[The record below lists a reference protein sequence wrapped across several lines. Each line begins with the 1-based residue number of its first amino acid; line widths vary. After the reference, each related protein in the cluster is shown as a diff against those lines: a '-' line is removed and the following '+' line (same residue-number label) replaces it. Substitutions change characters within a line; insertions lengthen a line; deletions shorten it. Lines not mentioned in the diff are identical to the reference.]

1 MTGLSASLAK
11 LMRQRRDWYASL
23 PGAET
28 TRSVAAEDVPARLVA
43 VNDFGSNPGRLAMF
57 AYVPPSLPKGAPLVV
72 VLHGCTQDA
81 AGYDHGSGWS
91 ELAERHGFALLYAEQ
106 QRVNNPN
113 LCFNW
118 FRRGDT
124 ERGRGEP
131 MSIRQMV
138 RRMLRDHK
146 LDARRVFITGL
157 SAGGAMTAVM
167 LATYPELFAA
177 GAIIGGLPHGAA
189 GNVQEAFTSMAGGIS
204 REPSAWGDLVRSAS
218 AHKGAWPRVSI
229 WHGTEDATV
238 RLANAHELVK
248 QWTDVHGLGA
258 AEPERD
264 LGDGHE
270 RLIWAGG
277 KGPLVEL
284 VTIAGMGHGVPIAA
298 GQESGGEAGPYF
310 LETGLASTRRIAA
323 FFGLIPARAVVRARR
338 VPRPEWRTMPRQ
350 ATPEDKAPESA
361 PANEVGTAIVRAL
374 KAAGLMR

>member
-23 PGAET
+23 PAGDARAVPEAAAGRLAEVT
-28 TRSVAAEDVPARLVA
+28 G
-43 VNDFGSNPGRLAMF
+43 FGTNPGRLRML
-57 AYVPPSLPKGAPLVV
+57 AYVPPKLRAGAPLVV

-81 AGYDHGSGWS
+81 AGYDRGSGWS
-91 ELAERHGFALLYAEQ
+91 ELAERHGFAVLYAEQ
-106 QRVNNPN
+106 QRANNPN

-131 MSIRQMV
+131 LSIRQMV
-138 RRMLRDHK
+138 RRMLRDHE
-146 LDARRVFITGL
+146 LDAGRVFVTGL

-167 LATYPELFAA
+167 LATYPDLFAG

-189 GNVQEAFTSMAGGIS
+189 RNVQEAFASMAGGVS
-204 REPSAWGDLVRSAS
+204 REAAAWGDLVRAAS
-218 AHKGAWPRVSI
+218 PHKGRWPRVSI

-258 AEPERD
+258 AEPVRD
-264 LGDGHE
+264 LGEAHE
-270 RLIWAGG
+270 RLTWSDRR
-277 KGPLVEL
+277 GPAVEL
-284 VTIAGMGHGVPIAA
+284 VTIAGLGHGVPVA
-298 GQESGGEAGPYF
+298 GAEDGGGEAGPYF
-310 LETGLASTRRIAA
+310 LEAGLASTRRIAV
-323 FFGLIPARAVVRARR
+323 FWGLIPQRAAARPKRA
-338 VPRPEWRTMPRQ
+338 PRKDWRTMPRQ
-350 ATPEDKAPESA
+350 SRPARGEAAAA
-361 PANEVGTAIVRAL
+361 PAEEIGTTIVRAL